1 MLSSSNLIFTA
12 LLTVFFLHNI
22 LYRHHIFSIFLI
34 ILGMALV
41 SLNFILNSKDQSSD
55 EHSVTDMIIGLICL
69 QVGEFL
75 GAFGYILEEKILG
88 D

>member
-1 MLSSSNLIFTA
+1 
-12 LLTVFFLHNI
+12 
-22 LYRHHIFSIFLI
+22 
-34 ILGMALV
+34 MALV